1 MKKTAMIL
9 VLAMGMTPA
18 VFAQLGS
25 GNGDS
30 SPESSVSM
38 AKSALRSEKE
48 EKAFSLFLKAAKK
61 GNPEAQNMLGKCY
74 ENGIGV
80 LQNDREAAVW
90 YKKSAYHGYA
100 DGQNNLANCYMHGT
114 GLGKDDRLA
123 IKYYHMAAS
132 HGSVAG
138 AYNLGYCYETGY
150 GLPRN
155 KNAAMYFYKMAAR
168 KGYTLAE
175 SRLRQIER

>member
-1 MKKTAMIL
+1 
-9 VLAMGMTPA
+9 
-18 VFAQLGS
+18 
-25 GNGDS
+25 
-30 SPESSVSM
+30 
-38 AKSALRSEKE
+38 
-48 EKAFSLFLKAAKK
+48 
-61 GNPEAQNMLGKCY
+61 
-74 ENGIGV
+74 
-80 LQNDREAAVW
+80 
-90 YKKSAYHGYA
+90 
-100 DGQNNLANCYMHGT
+100 MHGT